1 MSSDRA
7 VLYYNISWQAAP
19 QTWGKPRPES
29 MMRRQLCSELTCEIS
44 VLFSKPGV
52 GGVWRLG
59 RKYLHN
65 VFLPDFLR
73 CEENINQI
81 NDAYLSN
88 NQEPD
93 REFIMLTMGNKTM
106 EECGAFEIY
115 RLACLH

>member
-1 MSSDRA
+1 MSSGQ
-7 VLYYNISWQAAP
+7 S
-19 QTWGKPRPES
+19 RPVKY
-29 MMRRQLCSELTCEIS
+29 RYC
-44 VLFSKPGV
+44 KPGV

>member
-1 MSSDRA
+1 MKHSLVQLFLTSRKHSK
-7 VLYYNISWQAAP
+7 VIFLVIISYLLFP
-19 QTWGKPRPES
+19 
-29 MMRRQLCSELTCEIS
+29 SE
-44 VLFSKPGV
+44 
-52 GGVWRLG
+52 
-59 RKYLHN
+59 N
-65 VFLPDFLR
+65 
-73 CEENINQI
+73 NINQI